1 MSDSLSRLAGRT
13 LGLLPVLQPRLLSMF
28 AVEGSVEGG
37 ERVESPADSPL
48 DSRPQTPNSGGA
60 GTEARVES
68 RLMPPLY
75 PKRGIE
81 GEGES
86 GAMTDRSTLPIT
98 LLIIPPMTQL
108 PRSIVRPAVETA
120 KPIAET
126 VSDLIVSD
134 PVPKVLN
141 QSASIDSTVQRSV
154 QSRVEPSAPSA
165 LAHNSGRVE
174 VLLDRPPI
182 SVQTVVHSL
191 VPSDRPTLP
200 LTRLPRSLMQS
211 IVETRS
217 ERSVNPVV
225 PLASPPGTG
234 IPRSSHPLGSL
245 EREDRR
251 EEDLVQDLELVTVQN
266 SISLSSNPSES
277 LMLRERDNRSLKAL
291 KLEVLT
297 DSVSLALSPG
307 TGIVLTP
314 LETLKDT
321 VGESIELVQPHPE
334 MNSAGNDQRSQD
346 LELVTLQNLISISPN
361 PSESLIPRE
370 QDDRNQQ
377 PLALELLTAS
387 VPLVPLDT
395 LRDAVGES
403 IGPVQPNPEMNSA
416 TNHQNRSKQVENKI
430 IHDPQSVATDLS
442 YEPQN
447 LFRDGLE
454 TKQNASPDPG
464 KSPPQPWVNNT
475 PLDQRS
481 QDLALVTLQNAIS
494 ISPNPSESLIPRK
507 KENQNQPAL
516 KLEALTALV
525 PLALPPGTGIAQPTL
540 ETLLRNAVGESIG
553 PVQPNPEM
561 NSATNHQNRSKQVE
575 NKIIHDPQSV
585 ATDLSYE
592 PQNLFR
598 DGLETKQNAS
608 PDPGK
613 SPPQPWVNNTPL
625 DQRSQDLA
633 LVTLQNAISISPNPS
648 ESLIPRKKEN
658 QNQPALKLEALTALV
673 PLALPPGT
681 GIAQPTLETLLR
693 NAVGESIGPV
703 QPNPRIND
711 QVNRTNPL
719 NPESQ
724 IEFAAEML
732 DQFKE
737 EILQDLQSIST
748 DLRYEPQNEFRGRS
762 PTQQTAFLAAN
773 ESPTLLKV
781 PLTKEDLGG
790 TSSPYTTNNLSNLE
804 SETLAIRSPT
814 PNSGGAGIVTR
825 NQTTIAITIGRISV
839 RGVQPIASAPSRST
853 RSTRPQM
860 PLNDYLKTRNGGNG

>member
-48 DSRPQTPNSGGA
+48 DSRPPTPNSGGA

-75 PKRGIE
+75 SRRGIE

-108 PRSIVRPAVETA
+108 PRSIVRPAVEMA

-154 QSRVEPSAPSA
+154 QSRVEPSAPSD
-165 LAHNSGRVE
+165 LAPNSGRVE
-174 VLLDRPPI
+174 VLLDRPSI

-225 PLASPPGTG
+225 PLASPPGMG
-234 IPRSSHPLGSL
+234 IPRTSYPLGSL

-277 LMLRERDNRSLKAL
+277 LMLRERDDRSLKAL

-403 IGPVQPNPEMNSA
+403 IGPVQPYPEMNSA

-430 IHDPQSVATDLS
+430 IHDPQSVAIDLS

-481 QDLALVTLQNAIS
+481 QDL
-494 ISPNPSESLIPRK
+494 E
-507 KENQNQPAL
+507 
-516 KLEALTALV
+516 
-525 PLALPPGTGIAQPTL
+525 
-540 ETLLRNAVGESIG
+540 
-553 PVQPNPEM
+553 
-561 NSATNHQNRSKQVE
+561 
-575 NKIIHDPQSV
+575 
-585 ATDLSYE
+585 
-592 PQNLFR
+592 
-598 DGLETKQNAS
+598 
-608 PDPGK
+608 
-613 SPPQPWVNNTPL
+613 
-625 DQRSQDLA
+625 

-737 EILQDLQSIST
+737 EILQDLQSVST

-804 SETLAIRSPT
+804 SETLAIRPPT

-839 RGVQPIASAPSRST
+839 RGVQPIAPAPSRST

>member
-48 DSRPQTPNSGGA
+48 DSRPPTPNSGGA

-75 PKRGIE
+75 SRRGIE

-154 QSRVEPSAPSA
+154 QSRVEPSAPSD
-165 LAHNSGRVE
+165 LAPNSGRVE
-174 VLLDRPPI
+174 VLLDRPSI

-225 PLASPPGTG
+225 PLASPPETG
-234 IPRSSHPLGSL
+234 IPRSSYPLGNL

-277 LMLRERDNRSLKAL
+277 LMLRERDDRSLKAL

-403 IGPVQPNPEMNSA
+403 IGPVQPYPEMNSA

-430 IHDPQSVATDLS
+430 IHDPQSVAIDLS

-481 QDLALVTLQNAIS
+481 QDL
-494 ISPNPSESLIPRK
+494 E
-507 KENQNQPAL
+507 
-516 KLEALTALV
+516 
-525 PLALPPGTGIAQPTL
+525 
-540 ETLLRNAVGESIG
+540 
-553 PVQPNPEM
+553 
-561 NSATNHQNRSKQVE
+561 
-575 NKIIHDPQSV
+575 
-585 ATDLSYE
+585 
-592 PQNLFR
+592 
-598 DGLETKQNAS
+598 
-608 PDPGK
+608 
-613 SPPQPWVNNTPL
+613 
-625 DQRSQDLA
+625 

-737 EILQDLQSIST
+737 EILQDLQSVST

-804 SETLAIRSPT
+804 SETLAIRPPT

-839 RGVQPIASAPSRST
+839 RGVQPIAPAPSRST

>member
-251 EEDLVQDLELVTVQN
+251 EGDLVQDLELVTVQN

-277 LMLRERDNRSLKAL
+277 LMLRERDDRSLKAL

-403 IGPVQPNPEMNSA
+403 IGPVQP
-416 TNHQNRSKQVENKI
+416 
-430 IHDPQSVATDLS
+430 
-442 YEPQN
+442 Y
-447 LFRDGLE
+447 
-454 TKQNASPDPG
+454 
-464 KSPPQPWVNNT
+464 
-475 PLDQRS
+475 
-481 QDLALVTLQNAIS
+481 
-494 ISPNPSESLIPRK
+494 
-507 KENQNQPAL
+507 
-516 KLEALTALV
+516 
-525 PLALPPGTGIAQPTL
+525 
-540 ETLLRNAVGESIG
+540 
-553 PVQPNPEM
+553 PEM

-737 EILQDLQSIST
+737 EILQDLQSVST

>member
-225 PLASPPGTG
+225 PLASPPGAG

-277 LMLRERDNRSLKAL
+277 LMLRERDDRSLKAL

-553 PVQPNPEM
+553 PVQPNP
-561 NSATNHQNRSKQVE
+561 
-575 NKIIHDPQSV
+575 
-585 ATDLSYE
+585 
-592 PQNLFR
+592 
-598 DGLETKQNAS
+598 
-608 PDPGK
+608 
-613 SPPQPWVNNTPL
+613 
-625 DQRSQDLA
+625 
-633 LVTLQNAISISPNPS
+633 
-648 ESLIPRKKEN
+648 
-658 QNQPALKLEALTALV
+658 
-673 PLALPPGT
+673 
-681 GIAQPTLETLLR
+681 
-693 NAVGESIGPV
+693 
-703 QPNPRIND
+703 RIND

-737 EILQDLQSIST
+737 EILQDLQSVST

-804 SETLAIRSPT
+804 SETLAIRPPT

>member
-225 PLASPPGTG
+225 PLASPPGAG

-395 LRDAVGES
+395 LRD
-403 IGPVQPNPEMNSA
+403 
-416 TNHQNRSKQVENKI
+416 
-430 IHDPQSVATDLS
+430 
-442 YEPQN
+442 
-447 LFRDGLE
+447 
-454 TKQNASPDPG
+454 
-464 KSPPQPWVNNT
+464 
-475 PLDQRS
+475 
-481 QDLALVTLQNAIS
+481 
-494 ISPNPSESLIPRK
+494 
-507 KENQNQPAL
+507 
-516 KLEALTALV
+516 
-525 PLALPPGTGIAQPTL
+525 
-540 ETLLRNAVGESIG
+540 AVGESIG